1 MLETT
6 AKGRK
11 MENYKQVKKFER
23 IIIGSIFFGLAILV
37 LAISSFVVVGK
48 ARKKNA
54 DYDNMILS
62 LKEQKTN
69 LTEGVEYRNS
79 SVYLEEQARYHYS
92 MIKKGETYYIFED

>member
-1 MLETT
+1 
-6 AKGRK
+6 

-23 IIIGSIFFGLAILV
+23 IIIGSIFFGLAVLV

-54 DYDNMILS
+54 EYDNMILS
-62 LKEQKTN
+62 LKEQQAELNK
-69 LTEGVEYRNS
+69 GIDYRANGS
-79 SVYLEEQARYHYS
+79 YLDEQARNHYG

>member
-1 MLETT
+1 
-6 AKGRK
+6 

-23 IIIGSIFFGLAILV
+23 IIIGSIFFGLAVLV
-37 LAISSFVVVGK
+37 FAISSFIVAGK

-62 LKEQKTN
+62 LKEQQAELN
-69 LTEGVEYRNS
+69 EGIDYRANGT
-79 SVYLEEQARYHYS
+79 YLDEQARNHYG

>member
-1 MLETT
+1 
-6 AKGRK
+6 

-23 IIIGSIFFGLAILV
+23 IIIGSIFFGLAVLV

-62 LKEQKTN
+62 LKQQQAELN
-69 LTEGVEYRNS
+69 EGVSYRYSHEYID
-79 SVYLEEQARYHYS
+79 EQARNHYG
-92 MIKKGETYYIFED
+92 MIKKGETFYIFEE